1 MQKKCW
7 LLLLLF
13 LPAVCTI
20 CMAADNTSE
29 MPVGQAPSVTTI
41 VGSGAATLES
51 VKYPEFYTYNAP
63 GYETCGE
70 HLKTLSG
77 ALKGN
82 YSTFQVIPGL
92 QTTFS
97 IPAEYRSTS
106 RILFTWTVRIE
117 TGRVTAVT
125 VAPTFCADF
134 FGTSYQ
140 RFTGGEVDTQL
151 FINGRAMQPTATMT
165 VPGTS
170 TAEIYQEYHTPPP
183 PPPPPPCWGCG
194 CWPCGDPTL
203 TGSCLIAPGDL
214 GLAAFP
220 ASMQVDVRWFNKMG
234 GFQAVSPDQMREL
247 IITIIPQ

>member
-1 MQKKCW
+1 MRKKYW
-7 LLLLLF
+7 LLFLLFLF
-13 LPAVCTI
+13 LPAVC
-20 CMAADNTSE
+20 AFADNSSE
-29 MPVGQAPSVTTI
+29 VPVGQAPSVTTI
-41 VGSGAATLES
+41 VGAGAATLES
-51 VKYPEFYTYNAP
+51 VNYPEFYTYNAP
-63 GYETCGE
+63 GFETCGE
-70 HLKTLSG
+70 HLKTVSG
-77 ALKGN
+77 TLKGN

-97 IPAEYRSTS
+97 IPAEYRSNS

-125 VAPTFCADF
+125 VAPSLCAAIT
-134 FGTSYQ
+134 GTSYQ

-151 FINGRAMQPTATMT
+151 FINGRAMQPIATMT
-165 VPGTS
+165 VPGNS
-170 TAEIYQEYHTPPP
+170 TAEIYQQYPLPPP